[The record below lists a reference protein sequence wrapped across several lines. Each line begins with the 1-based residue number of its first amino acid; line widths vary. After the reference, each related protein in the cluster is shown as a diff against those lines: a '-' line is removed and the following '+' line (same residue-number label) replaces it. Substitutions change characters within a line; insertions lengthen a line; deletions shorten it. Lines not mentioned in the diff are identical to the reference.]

1 MFYTVLTLMDED
13 FIQSCALASFP
24 RDTTKEVKG
33 GLVTSLGPDAME
45 SSPGSSL
52 FTLTAYA

>member
-1 MFYTVLTLMDED
+1 MDED

-24 RDTTKEVKG
+24 GDTTEEVKG
-33 GLVTSLGPDAME
+33 GWWPALAPDATE
-45 SSPGSSL
+45 SNPRSSL